1 MTFRKRQ
8 ETTRPFDR
16 TRKTTCGNCPTGCG
30 LKAFT
35 EAGKLVDILGDE
47 EHPLNKGSV
56 CPKGMLTCLHLGN
69 PNRLTMPRIR
79 EDVSSAFR
87 SVEWNEAIAFT
98 ARRIRELT
106 EADGKD
112 SLFVYGNETDPFDYL
127 AGGTWFARGFG
138 TRNTPGRFFPRPFGS
153 DGAIRK
159 MFGIPASQMQ
169 SNTPRDWCNSRCIL
183 VYCSD
188 PAASDPMIF
197 GPILDARDRGATLL
211 VIDSRKTVTSSK
223 ATFSVRV
230 KPGSQSILLKGIL
243 HLLIRNGWVDRE
255 FISEWTEDFDRLRA
269 ETEAC
274 SPERVAKTCWI
285 DVREIETLA
294 FHLGKVWPV
303 QVIAGDWSTRR
314 HLADADLFGCAAIA
328 CVRGSIGIPGGGV
341 NLLGVSPFLF
351 DDGSYGGTEHEDARP
366 MAECPGH
373 IDIERVLAH
382 PDSRPSCLIWRGNPY
397 PVLAG
402 GEAVR
407 AGLERVPLVVHLSA
421 YPNETFQHAHVSIPA
436 SHWMEYTGLLTVSN
450 TRAVQCHRKV
460 MDPPGDCRPP
470 IEFWIDLACAL
481 DLPEAGVLKDANAR
495 EDRAGVYDEFLRKN
509 PLTGS
514 MSFADLDPNTQIS
527 GGVLWPCTC
536 PSHLELESTR
546 FVKGTVRGL
555 NILFQRN
562 EKFPLSDTRFPTPSG
577 KILLGLVPK
586 EDAFAAESG
595 ADADACPLILTTG
608 FLVDYVEQFGYFVS
622 DRNPALEPSVKI
634 HPKLAKVIGVK
645 TGDKVTVENAR
656 GSFSAP
662 AWVCDDVDPRV
673 IWCPEGADRC
683 QPVMNWGNPKLLFDV
698 PSSGRVSNPF
708 TMVTVFRSD
717 SSRDHAR
724 VGIARLMK
732 ELG

>member
-8 ETTRPFDR
+8 ETTRSFDR
-16 TRKTTCGNCPTGCG
+16 IRKTTCGNCPTGCG

-87 SVEWNEAIAFT
+87 RVEWNEAIAFT

-127 AGGTWFARGFG
+127 AGGTWFAHGFG

-183 VYCSD
+183 C
-188 PAASDPMIF
+188 
-197 GPILDARDRGATLL
+197 LL
-211 VIDSRKTVTSSK
+211 FRPGGIRPHDLRADSRCEGSRRHASCHRFEKDRHVVQGNVLRS
-223 ATFSVRV
+223 RV

-314 HLADADLFGCAAIA
+314 HLTDADLFGCAAIA
-328 CVRGSIGIPGGGV
+328 CVRGSIGIPGGG
-341 NLLGVSPFLF
+341 
-351 DDGSYGGTEHEDARP
+351 
-366 MAECPGH
+366 
-373 IDIERVLAH
+373 
-382 PDSRPSCLIWRGNPY
+382 
-397 PVLAG
+397 
-402 GEAVR
+402 
-407 AGLERVPLVVHLSA
+407 
-421 YPNETFQHAHVSIPA
+421 
-436 SHWMEYTGLLTVSN
+436 
-450 TRAVQCHRKV
+450 
-460 MDPPGDCRPP
+460 
-470 IEFWIDLACAL
+470 
-481 DLPEAGVLKDANAR
+481 
-495 EDRAGVYDEFLRKN
+495 
-509 PLTGS
+509 
-514 MSFADLDPNTQIS
+514 
-527 GGVLWPCTC
+527 
-536 PSHLELESTR
+536 
-546 FVKGTVRGL
+546 
-555 NILFQRN
+555 
-562 EKFPLSDTRFPTPSG
+562 
-577 KILLGLVPK
+577 
-586 EDAFAAESG
+586 
-595 ADADACPLILTTG
+595 
-608 FLVDYVEQFGYFVS
+608 
-622 DRNPALEPSVKI
+622 
-634 HPKLAKVIGVK
+634 
-645 TGDKVTVENAR
+645 
-656 GSFSAP
+656 
-662 AWVCDDVDPRV
+662 
-673 IWCPEGADRC
+673 
-683 QPVMNWGNPKLLFDV
+683 
-698 PSSGRVSNPF
+698 
-708 TMVTVFRSD
+708 
-717 SSRDHAR
+717 
-724 VGIARLMK
+724 
-732 ELG
+732 